1 DMLPDIISES
11 ERVLTE
17 GLEIYS
23 DPEYEYPERYLERT
37 KKIIEDMKKLR
48 EEIDE
53 SIKNDWG

>member
-1 DMLPDIISES
+1 MLSDIISDS
-11 ERVLTE
+11 ERFLRE

-23 DPEYEYPERYLERT
+23 DPEYEYPEKYLERT
-37 KKIIEDMKKLR
+37 RKILEDMKELR